1 MKPKLRRLAVATVAL
16 TVGWGAAT
24 LDAASGDRAETH
36 HIITA
41 VQLREAV
48 YDALA
53 FEMMSGRRT
62 LEIIDV
68 RSRSAFETGHIPR
81 AIHLAAEEVIAPES
95 AAGSDAKP
103 ACHLA
108 GRLERHGIAKDA
120 DIVLYGDRGGPG
132 AAQMARA
139 LRHLGHRT
147 VRVLHGG
154 LQAWTEHGGGLT
166 GNAAAGSPTVTGG

>member
-1 MKPKLRRLAVATVAL
+1 MKPRFRRLAAATVAL

-36 HIITA
+36 RIITA

-62 LEIIDV
+62 LAIIDV
-68 RSRSAFETGHIPR
+68 RSRSAFEAGHIPR
-81 AIHLAAEEVIAPES
+81 AIHLAAEDVIVPES
-95 AAGSDAKP
+95 AAAGDPKSAGD
-103 ACHLA
+103 LA
-108 GRLERHGIAKDA
+108 ARLERHGIAKDA
-120 DIVLYGDRGGPG
+120 DIVLYGDRSGPG
-132 AAQMARA
+132 AARMVRA

-147 VRVLHGG
+147 VRILFGG